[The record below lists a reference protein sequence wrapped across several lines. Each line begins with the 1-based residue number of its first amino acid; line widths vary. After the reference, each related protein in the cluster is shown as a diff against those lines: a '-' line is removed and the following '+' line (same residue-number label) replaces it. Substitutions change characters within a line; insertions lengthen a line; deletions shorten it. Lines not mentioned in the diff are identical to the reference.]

1 MSKGPAKKTPVAINR
16 PAPKKSETAVH
27 LKGFKDTLPEEW
39 RHWRLVVDKAMQMA
53 RIYDFERIEMPLLE
67 AAGLFEKSHGKN
79 SDVVVKELYNLVDK
93 GGERVALRPQAK
105 TSLARAVV
113 EHSLIDETKLLLKTC
128 QLGPIFRYVKM
139 QNNYYRQHTQWNLD
153 VIGEVGPIADVQ
165 LIQIGDNFFKELQLD
180 TQLEINSIGDTECQ
194 AQYQAKL
201 AEFYRE
207 RTKKMKLPIELKKQ
221 MSKNPIAVLL
231 SGDEHVAEINEEAP
245 QIIDF
250 LSEEAKNDFLT
261 VIEYLDALGITYNL
275 NPRLFGSFDYHHRT
289 VFEFVMPEEEG
300 RRQLTLAT
308 GSRYSGLFDRLFG
321 KTIPAVGMSVGI
333 DRTVNRI
340 RGLNIPLEDR
350 GGAEIYLA
358 QLGDTARQKAMNL
371 FEELRKGGFRVSQGF
386 LHNGLKRQLEE
397 AEKLKVRFT
406 LVLGQ
411 KELMDGTIIIR
422 DMESGAQEVVDS
434 KKIIPELEKRLKA

>member
-1 MSKGPAKKTPVAINR
+1 MSKTPSKKVA
-16 PAPKKSETAVH
+16 PAPSRPVKKADAPLR
-27 LKGFKDTLPEEW
+27 LKGMKDTLPDEW
-39 RHWRLVVDKAMQMA
+39 RYWRLVTDKALQMA
-53 RIYDFERIEMPLLE
+53 RIYDFERIEAPLLE
-67 AAGLFEKSHGKN
+67 AVSLFEKTHGKN
-79 SDVVVKELYNLVDK
+79 SDVVVKELYNFIDK

-105 TSLARAVV
+105 SSLARLIT
-113 EHSLIDETKLLLKTC
+113 EHSLINEEKLLLKTC
-128 QLGPIFRYVKM
+128 QIGPIFRFVKM

-165 LIQIGDNFFKELQLD
+165 LIQIGDNFFKELQLE
-180 TQLEINSIGDTECQ
+180 TQLNINSIGDAECQ
-194 AQYQAKL
+194 AEYRTKL
-201 AEFYRE
+201 AEYYRE

-221 MSKNPIAVLL
+221 MTKNPIAVLL
-231 SGDEHVAEINEEAP
+231 SNEESLVEINEEAP

-250 LSEEAKNDFLT
+250 LSEEAKSDFFT
-261 VIEYLDALGITYNL
+261 VIEYLDALGISYNL

-300 RRQLTLAT
+300 RKELTLAT
-308 GSRYSGLFDRLFG
+308 GSRYNALFERAFG
-321 KTIPAVGMSVGI
+321 SALPAVGLSVGI

-340 RGLNIPLEDR
+340 RSLNITLEDPT
-350 GGAEIYLA
+350 GPEVYLA
-358 QLGDTARQKAMNL
+358 QLGDIARQKAMNI

-434 KKIIPELEKRLKA
+434 KKIIGEIEKRLKA

>member
-1 MSKGPAKKTPVAINR
+1 MVKTFPKK
-16 PAPKKSETAVH
+16 PAPVVVRTPKKPELPGR
-27 LKGFKDTLPEEW
+27 LKGMKDTLPDEW
-39 RHWRLVVDKAMQMA
+39 RYWRLVVDKALQMA

-67 AAGLFEKSHGKN
+67 AASLFERSHGK
-79 SDVVVKELYNLVDK
+79 SSEVILKELYTFLDK

-139 QNNYYRQHTQWNLD
+139 QNNYHRQHTQWNLD

-180 TQLEINSIGDTECQ
+180 TQLEINSIGDADCQ
-194 AQYQAKL
+194 SQYHTKL
-201 AEFYRE
+201 VEYYRE
-207 RTKKMKLPIELKKQ
+207 RTKKMKLPLELKKQ
-221 MSKNPIAVLL
+221 LVKNPIATLL
-231 SGDEHVAEINEEAP
+231 SSDEHLVEINNEAP

-250 LSEEAKNDFLT
+250 LSEEAKNDFFM
-261 VIEYLDALGITYNL
+261 VIEYLDALGIAYNL

-308 GSRYSGLFDRLFG
+308 GNRYSALFDRLFSRV
-321 KTIPAVGMSVGI
+321 IPAVGMSVGI
-333 DRTVNRI
+333 DRTVNRV
-340 RGLNIPLEDR
+340 RGLNIPLEDPTSP
-350 GGAEIYLA
+350 EIYVA
-358 QLGDTARQKAMNL
+358 QLGDPARQKAMNL
-371 FEELRKGGFRVSQGF
+371 FEELRKAGFRVSQGF

-422 DMESGAQEVVDS
+422 DMESAAQEVVDE
-434 KKIIPELEKRLKA
+434 KKIISEIEKRLKA

>member
-1 MSKGPAKKTPVAINR
+1 MSKTSAKKVVPTPKPV
-16 PAPKKSETAVH
+16 KKADVPVH
-27 LKGFKDTLPEEW
+27 LKGMKDILPDEW
-39 RHWRLVVDKAMQMA
+39 RYWRLVTDKALQMG
-53 RIYDFERIEMPLLE
+53 RIYDFERIETPLLE
-67 AAGLFEKSHGKN
+67 AVNLFEKSHGKS
-79 SDVVVKELYNLVDK
+79 SDVVTKELYNFIDK

-105 TSLARAVV
+105 SSLARLVT
-113 EHSLIDETKLLLKTC
+113 EHSLINEEKLLLKTC
-128 QLGPIFRYVKM
+128 QIGPIFRFVKM

-165 LIQIGDNFFKELQLD
+165 LIQIGDNFFKELQLE
-180 TQLEINSIGDTECQ
+180 TQLNINSIGDAECQ
-194 AQYQAKL
+194 AEYRTKL
-201 AEFYRE
+201 TEYYRE
-207 RTKKMKLPIELKKQ
+207 RTKKMKLPIEIKKQ
-221 MSKNPIAVLL
+221 ISKNPISVLL
-231 SGDEHVAEINEEAP
+231 SGEESLVEINEEAP

-250 LSEEAKNDFLT
+250 LSEEAKSDFFM
-261 VIEYLDALGITYNL
+261 VIEYLDALGISYNL

-300 RRQLTLAT
+300 RKELTLAT
-308 GSRYSGLFDRLFG
+308 GNRYNALFERAFG
-321 KTIPAVGMSVGI
+321 TAVPAVGLSVGI

-340 RGLNIPLEDR
+340 RSLNITLEDPM
-350 GGAEIYLA
+350 GPEIYLA
-358 QLGDTARQKAMNL
+358 QLGDVARQKAMNI

-434 KKIIPELEKRLKA
+434 KKIVSEIEKRLKP